1 MGHQNNQSSA
11 PPMSR
16 YRRYWRYWPLIA
28 ELWIVATIVAFF
40 VIRILGSGPVRH
52 FLHLSE
58 GR

>member
-1 MGHQNNQSSA
+1 MDRQNNQSHASQRA
-11 PPMSR
+11 R
-16 YRRYWRYWPLIA
+16 YRRYWPFIVEIWIA
-28 ELWIVATIVAFF
+28 ATIVAFF

>member
-1 MGHQNNQSSA
+1 MDHRNNQSSA
-11 PPMSR
+11 PPTPR
-16 YRRYWRYWPLIA
+16 YRRYWPLIA